1 MTCLNFWSQ
10 LGLFVIMLVIPFLVR
25 NEVLSRKS
33 HQVDL
38 KGSLGVVTLHVTL
51 PEDVKSEVN
60 HTLHHIVKIRDVKS
74 PIASS
79 CRPKTSGPPPA
90 LGRMSIATNLL
101 CKDGRPTYGK
111 PNCHLLTTFDY
122 PELTL

>member
-51 PEDVKSEVN
+51 PEDVKSEVI
-60 HTLHHIVKIRDVKS
+60 HTLHHIVKIRDM
-74 PIASS
+74 
-79 CRPKTSGPPPA
+79 R
-90 LGRMSIATNLL
+90 
-101 CKDGRPTYGK
+101 
-111 PNCHLLTTFDY
+111 
-122 PELTL
+122 